1 MNNMTPKL
9 LATALLACAC
19 SALPVMAEESGVS
32 VSGNVALVSD
42 YRFRDWSQTNTEAA
56 VQGGFDVDFG
66 NGFSAGVWGS
76 SIDFGGVGDSME
88 LDLYAGYGNS
98 FGEGDNEVSYD
109 LGYVYY
115 GYPGA
120 DEVVISATNKPDYD
134 YQEVYANIGY
144 RGFSAGIAYSDD
156 YWLESGEFIYFS
168 AGYEHELPAGFNLA
182 LHYGYND
189 FAVAGDD
196 SNSEEAARAFLG
208 DNQSSYSDWSIGI
221 SKEVFTL
228 NADLTWVETDVSDDA
243 CFNTDN
249 CDGSL
254 VFSLS
259 KEF

>member
-1 MNNMTPKL
+1 MNKFNKSI
-9 LATALLACAC
+9 LAAALASSVLVSV
-19 SALPVMAEESGVS
+19 SAQAEESGVS

-42 YRFRDWSQTNTEAA
+42 YRFRGWSQTNTEAA
-56 VQGGFDVDFG
+56 IQGGFDVDFG
-66 NGFSAGVWGS
+66 SGFSAGVWGS

-88 LDLYAGYGNS
+88 LDLYAGYGSS

-109 LGYVYY
+109 FGYIYY

-120 DEVVISATNKPDYD
+120 DEVMLSDTNKPEYD
-134 YQEVYANIGY
+134 YQEIYANIGY
-144 RGFSAGIAYSDD
+144 RGLTAGLAYSDD

-168 AGYEHELPAGFNLA
+168 VGYERELPAGFNLA

-189 FAVAGDD
+189 FDVAGDD
-196 SNSEEAARAFLG
+196 SNADAAARAFLG
-208 DNQSSYSDWSIGI
+208 DNESSYSDWSIGV
-221 SKEVFTL
+221 SKEIFTL
-228 NADLTWVETDVSDDA
+228 NADLSYVDTDVSKEA
-243 CFNTDN
+243 CFETDN